1 LFIVGGGS
9 KNTLLNRLTAERTGL
24 EVLLGSTES
33 TTLGN
38 FAIQMAALQGSCN
51 DTTGV
56 AASAVAQWAEE
67 LAEPVF
73 EEAQNRETV

>member
-1 LFIVGGGS
+1 MFIVGGGS

-38 FAIQMAALQGSCN
+38 FAIKMAVLQGSWN

-56 AASAVAQWAEE
+56 DASAVAQWAEE
-67 LAEPVF
+67 FAEPVF
-73 EEAQNRETV
+73 DEARNRETV